1 MYHVS
6 AQGVEERM
14 INVHYYY
21 YYLDRTL
28 SQSQLHTNWV
38 GPDVSLHRVEDPD
51 EAPLKTIIKTKSM
64 FRKSPRFGKQFRNS
78 GYRKQTQLAA

>member
-21 YYLDRTL
+21 YYILCPVSKITGHTL
-28 SQSQLHTNWV
+28 
-38 GPDVSLHRVEDPD
+38 R
-51 EAPLKTIIKTKSM
+51 PLNGSYS
-64 FRKSPRFGKQFRNS
+64 SPS
-78 GYRKQTQLAA
+78 